1 MIYTYHYDS
10 PLGGITLSSNG
21 TKLTGLWFD
30 RQKYFGDTI
39 PKEYQEKRLP
49 IFDADSTLAGYLF
62 QRKSSR
68 FHPAAFDADNIVS
81 QNYMGN
87 YAEDSIWKDND
98 LR

>member
-49 IFDADSTLAGYLF
+49 IFDADNT
-62 QRKSSR
+62 
-68 FHPAAFDADNIVS
+68 VS

-87 YAEDSIWKDND
+87 YVDDSIWKDND